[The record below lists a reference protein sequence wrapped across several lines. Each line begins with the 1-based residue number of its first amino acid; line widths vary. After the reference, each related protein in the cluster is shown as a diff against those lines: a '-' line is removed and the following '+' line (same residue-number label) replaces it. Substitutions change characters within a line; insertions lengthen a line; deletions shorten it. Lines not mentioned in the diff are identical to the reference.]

1 MKISFIVP
9 EIVRSG
15 GMRVIF
21 EYANRLCI
29 KGHDVILYTPVIPF
43 NPYKGKP
50 NYEFQ
55 KYRVKYGLKH
65 FMSKS
70 ILPENIFPYSFNIKY
85 VPSVNNYFIPDGDA
99 VIATSWTS
107 SYYVNRLK
115 SSKGKKS
122 YLVQDFEI
130 WNCNEELAK
139 DSYKLDLNKIVVS
152 LYLKNLLNRMF
163 DEDSIEIMP
172 GIKYDVF
179 YNNSKVYN
187 EPPVISFA
195 DHQLA
200 NKNIKGA
207 IVVIKKLKEK
217 YPELKVKA
225 FSVSKFNEF
234 PEFVEFK
241 ICNNDED
248 VRRMYCSTDIFLFPS
263 LYEGFGL
270 PPAEAMACSCAVVG
284 NAVAAFP
291 EFSVHNKNA
300 IHCNPENI
308 DGLYK
313 GVCSLI
319 EDRDKLKRIS
329 FAASED
335 IKKILNW
342 DNSVNRFEEIIFN

>member
-29 KGHDVILYTPVIPF
+29 KGHDVTLYTPVIPF

-55 KYRVKYGLKH
+55 KYRVKYGLKY

-70 ILPENIFPYSFNIKY
+70 NLPGNIFPYRFKIKY
-85 VPSVNNYFIPDGDA
+85 VPSVNNFFIPDGDA

-115 SSKGKKS
+115 ESKGKKS
-122 YLVQDFEI
+122 YLAQDHEI

-139 DSYKLDLNKIVVS
+139 GSYKLDISKIVVS
-152 LYLKNLLNRMF
+152 SYLKNLLDRIY

-179 YNNSKVYN
+179 YNDNKIFN

-195 DHQLA
+195 DHQLE

-207 IVVIKKLKEK
+207 ISVIKKLKNN
-217 YPELKVKA
+217 YPELKFKV
-225 FSVSKFNEF
+225 FGVSKFNEF

-241 ICNNDED
+241 ACRDDED
-248 VRRMYCSTDIFLFPS
+248 VRKMYCGSDIFLFPS

-291 EFSVHNKNA
+291 EFSIHEKNA
-300 IHCNPENI
+300 VHCDPDDIN
-308 DGLYK
+308 GLYE
-313 GVCSLI
+313 GLCSLI
-319 EDRDKLKRIS
+319 EDREKLKRIS

-335 IKKILNW
+335 IRKVLNW
-342 DNSVNRFEEIIFN
+342 EDSLNKFEEVIFN

>member
-29 KGHDVILYTPVIPF
+29 KGHEVTLYTPIIPF
-43 NPYKGKP
+43 NPYKGKA
-50 NYEFQ
+50 NYKFY
-55 KYRVKYGLKH
+55 KYRVKYGLKY

-70 ILPENIFPYSFNIKY
+70 ILPEDIFPYRFKIKY
-85 VPSVNNYFIPDGDA
+85 VPSVNNFFIPDGNA
-99 VIATSWTS
+99 VIATSWTT

-115 SSKGKKS
+115 ESKGKKS
-122 YLVQDFEI
+122 YLVQDYEI

-139 DSYKLDLNKIVVS
+139 GSYKLDLSKIVVS
-152 LYLKNLLNRMF
+152 RYLKNLLDRIY
-163 DEDSIEIMP
+163 DENSIEIMP

-179 YNNSKVYN
+179 YNDNKVFN

-195 DHQLA
+195 DHQLE
-200 NKNIKGA
+200 NKNIKDA
-207 IVVIKKLKEK
+207 ISVIKKLKNN
-217 YPELKVKA
+217 YPELKFKA
-225 FSVSKFNEF
+225 FGVSKFNDF
-234 PEFVEFK
+234 PEFVEFN
-241 ICNNDED
+241 ICRDDED
-248 VRRMYCSTDIFLFPS
+248 VRKMYCGSDIFLFPS

-291 EFSVHNKNA
+291 EFSIHEKNA
-300 IHCNPENI
+300 VHCDPDDIN
-308 DGLYK
+308 GLYE

-319 EDRDKLKRIS
+319 EDREKLKRIS

-335 IKKILNW
+335 IRKVLNW
-342 DNSVNRFEEIIFN
+342 EDSLNKFEEVLFN